1 MSNPAKC
8 CAVGDIMLEYPIRFH
23 ERKFRMRSAT
33 AVLLLFSLLFA
44 QPVAAADLSAELVLR
59 AISRGQDL
67 LKTQQRP
74 NGSWQAEKQT
84 DHIVGITSLCVLALV
99 NSGMTARDLPVKRG
113 LEYLRRIPS
122 GEPQDTYDASLMIM
136 ALAAARDPARTD
148 LARITILAKMLEDT
162 QFTQGKVGAWTYGVG
177 SAGAGDPSN
186 SQFAVLALKEAA
198 DVGVHVSPA
207 VWERAR
213 DYWEG
218 QQSPDGGWGYAGG
231 GGSTGSMT
239 AAGISSLA
247 IVQQMLRNDD
257 GVAPDGT
264 PPCCRPEDP
273 YPALE
278 RGLRWMGDHFAV
290 GHNPN
295 NGGWLLY
302 YIYGVERAGRLS
314 GRRFFGD
321 HDWYREGAAFLIA
334 PGNQRRNGS
343 WLGVGSYESG
353 ERDISV
359 VGTSLALLFL
369 SKGLAPVMMTKL
381 KHGPRDPARPVEVVG
396 QDWNTHPRDVRNLM
410 EHISGLPRWPA
421 LLTSQEVDL
430 QKAAQAGGVDALL
443 QAPILFLTGS
453 QALTFSPVEVA
464 LLKEYLAQG
473 GFVLACPTC
482 QAPAFEES
490 FRQLLTQILPP
501 GEQELRLLPEDH
513 PVYRSEYLLKADAV
527 QLHGAEVGCRT
538 AVMYSKEDLGCL
550 WSYWM
555 RHSPPKRNPQL
566 IARVER
572 GMQIAIN
579 VAAYAT
585 GREPPKS
592 LDAPRKQANEAK
604 LDEIQRGL
612 LQVAQ
617 LKHTGQW
624 DAAPHALRRLLLAL
638 NDTVGVAATTKPG
651 ELLPSDPSLYQYR
664 LLYMHGRTKFS
675 FAPEEREAIKLHL
688 SRGGMLFADACCG
701 AKPFD
706 KSFRELAAQLYPD
719 APLKLVDVKHELFTE
734 AIGHELKKVRRRTNE
749 GSGPNVPLSAT
760 VKEVDPLIEGVEVD
774 GRYVILYSKYDLSC
788 ALERQSALSCEG
800 YLSED
805 ATKIATNI
813 VLYSLKKEPRLP
825 PVVK

>member
-1 MSNPAKC
+1 
-8 CAVGDIMLEYPIRFH
+8 
-23 ERKFRMRSAT
+23 MRST
-33 AVLLLFSLLFA
+33 TLVLTLLSLLMA

-59 AISRGQDL
+59 SIERGQGL
-67 LKTQQRP
+67 LKQQQRP
-74 NGSWQAEKQT
+74 DGSWHSETQA
-84 DHIVGITSLCVLALV
+84 DHIVGITSLAVMALI
-99 NSGMTARDLPVKRG
+99 NSGMSTRDVPVKRG
-113 LEYLRRIPS
+113 LEFLRRVPS
-122 GEPQDTYDASLMIM
+122 GEPRETYDASLMIM
-136 ALAAARDPARTD
+136 ALVAAKDQQRSDFARVAV
-148 LARITILAKMLEDT
+148 LAKWLEDS
-162 QFTQGKVGAWTYGVG
+162 QNRDGKVGAWSYGDRG
-177 SAGAGDPSN
+177 LGGGDPSN
-186 SQFAVLALKEAA
+186 AQFAVLALREAA
-198 DVGVHVSPA
+198 DMGVPVTPA
-207 VWERAR
+207 VWERAKE
-213 DYWEG
+213 YWENM
-218 QQSPDGGWGYAGG
+218 QSPDGGWGYGGG

-239 AAGISSLA
+239 VAGISSLA
-247 IVQQMLRNDD
+247 IVQHMLRNDD
-257 GVAPDGT
+257 GVDANGT

-278 RGLRWMGDHFAV
+278 RGIRWLGDHFAAA
-290 GHNPN
+290 HNPN
-295 NGGWLLY
+295 NASWLLY
-302 YIYGVERAGRLS
+302 YVYGVERAGRLS

-321 HDWYREGAAFLIA
+321 HDWYREGAAFLLAVQI
-334 PGNQRRNGS
+334 PQTGS
-343 WLGVGSYESG
+343 WRGIGQYEAG
-353 ERDISV
+353 ERDRSV

-369 SKGLAPVMMTKL
+369 SKGLAPVMMSKL
-381 KHGPRDPARPVEVVG
+381 KHGPRDPARPLEVVG

-430 QKAAQAGGVDALL
+430 HKAAQAGGVDALL

-453 QALTFSPVEVA
+453 QALTLSPVEVG

-473 GFVLACPTC
+473 GFLFACPTC

-490 FRQLLTQILPP
+490 FRHLLTQILPP
-501 GEQELRLLPEDH
+501 GEQELKLLPEDH

-550 WSYWM
+550 WSYWQ
-555 RHSPPKRNPQL
+555 RHSAPKRNPQL

-592 LDAPRKQANEAK
+592 LDAPRKQANEAQ

-638 NDTVGVAATTKPG
+638 NETVGVAATTKPG

-719 APLKLVDVKHELFTE
+719 APLKLVDIKHELFTE
-734 AIGHELKKVRRRTNE
+734 AIGFDLKKVRRRTNE
-749 GSGPNVPLSAT
+749 GSGLNVPLSAT
-760 VKEVDPLIEGVEVD
+760 VKDVEPTIEGVEVD

-805 ATKIATNI
+805 ATKLATNI

-825 PVVK
+825 AAVK

>member
-1 MSNPAKC
+1 MRCVTTLTCLLATLI
-8 CAVGDIMLEYPIRFH
+8 ARPI
-23 ERKFRMRSAT
+23 
-33 AVLLLFSLLFA
+33 
-44 QPVAAADLSAELVLR
+44 AAADLSAEVVLR
-59 AISRGQDL
+59 SIEQGQGL

-74 NGSWQAEKQT
+74 DGSWRAESQP
-84 DHIVGITSLCVLALV
+84 DHIVGITSLGVLALL
-99 NSGMTARDLPVKRG
+99 NSGMTVRDRPVQRG
-113 LEYLRRIPS
+113 LEFLRRIPS
-122 GEPQDTYDASLMIM
+122 GEPRETYDVSLMIM
-136 ALAAARDPARTD
+136 ALAAARDPQRTD
-148 LARITILAKMLEDT
+148 FARVTILAKWLEDS
-162 QFTQGKVGAWTYGVG
+162 QVTQGKVGAWTYGDRNSLG
-177 SAGAGDPSN
+177 GGDPSN
-186 SQFAVLALKEAA
+186 TQFAVLALREAV
-198 DVGVHVSPA
+198 DFGVQVSPV

-213 DYWEG
+213 DYWETI
-218 QQSPDGGWGYAGG
+218 QSPDGGWGYGGG

-247 IVQQMLRNDD
+247 IVQHMLRNDD

-278 RGLRWMGDHFAV
+278 RGIRWLGDHFAA

-295 NGGWLLY
+295 NAGWLLY

-321 HDWYREGAAFLIA
+321 HDWYREGASFLLSI
-334 PGNQRRNGS
+334 QLRTGS
-343 WLGVGSYESG
+343 WTGIGQYESG
-353 ERDISV
+353 DKDTSV

-369 SKGLAPVMMTKL
+369 SKGLAPVMMSKL
-381 KHGPRDPARPVEVVG
+381 KHGPRDPARPAEIVG

-410 EHISGLPRWPA
+410 EHISGLPRWPS

-430 QKAAQAGGVDALL
+430 LKAAELEKNAKGGGVDSLL
-443 QAPILFLTGS
+443 QAPILFLTGA
-453 QALTFSPVEVA
+453 QALALSPVEVG

-473 GFVLACPTC
+473 GFLFACPTC

-490 FRQLLTQILPP
+490 FRNLLTQILPP

-513 PVYRSEYLLKADAV
+513 PVYRSEYLLKANAV

-550 WSYWM
+550 WSYWQ
-555 RHSPPKRNPQL
+555 RHSMPKRNPQL

-592 LDAPRKQANEAK
+592 LDAPRKQASEAQ

-638 NDTVGVAATTKPG
+638 NETVGVAATTKPG

-664 LLYMHGRTKFS
+664 LLYMHGRTRFS

-719 APLKLVDVKHELFTE
+719 APMKLVDIKHELFTE
-734 AIGHELKKVRRRTNE
+734 AIGFDLKKVRRRTNE
-749 GSGPNVPLSAT
+749 GGGLNVPLSAT
-760 VKEVDPLIEGVEVD
+760 VKDVEPTIEGVEVD

-825 PVVK
+825 AAMK

>member
-1 MSNPAKC
+1 MRRSTILICLLSLWLTRPA
-8 CAVGDIMLEYPIRFH
+8 
-23 ERKFRMRSAT
+23 S
-33 AVLLLFSLLFA
+33 
-44 QPVAAADLSAELVLR
+44 AADLSADLVLR
-59 AISRGQDL
+59 SIGKGQDL
-67 LKTQQRP
+67 LRAQQRP
-74 NGSWQAEKQT
+74 DGSWHAEKQG
-84 DHIVGITSLCVLALV
+84 DHVVGITSLAVMALI
-99 NSGMTARDLPVKRG
+99 NSGMTTRDVPVRRG
-113 LEYLRRIPS
+113 LEFLRRVPS
-122 GEPQDTYDASLMIM
+122 GEPRETYDAALMIM
-136 ALAAARDPARTD
+136 ALVAAHDQQRSDFARVAV
-148 LARITILAKMLEDT
+148 LAKWLEDT
-162 QFTQGKVGAWTYGVG
+162 QILDGRTGGWSYGDRG
-177 SAGAGDPSN
+177 IGGGDPSN
-186 SQFAVLALKEAA
+186 SQFAVLALREAA
-198 DVGVHVSPA
+198 DMGVPVSA
-207 VWERAR
+207 TVWERAR
-213 DYWEG
+213 DYWEAM
-218 QQSPDGGWGYAGG
+218 QSPDGGWGYGGG

-239 AAGISSLA
+239 VAGISSLA

-257 GVAPDGT
+257 GVDANGN
-264 PPCCRPEDP
+264 PPCCVPEDP

-278 RGLRWMGDHFAV
+278 RGIRWLGDHFAA

-295 NGGWLLY
+295 NAGWLLY

-321 HDWYREGAAFLIA
+321 HDWYREGASFLIA
-334 PGNQRRNGS
+334 SQLRTGS
-343 WLGVGSYESG
+343 WRGIGQYEAG
-353 ERDISV
+353 DQDISV

-369 SKGLAPVMMTKL
+369 SKGLAPVMMSKL
-381 KHGPRDPARPVEVVG
+381 KHGPRDPARPLEVAG

-410 EHISGLPRWPA
+410 EHISGLPRWPK

-430 QKAAQAGGVDALL
+430 QKAAQGGGVDALL

-453 QALTFSPVEVA
+453 QALSFSPVEVG
-464 LLKEYLAQG
+464 LLKEYLSQG
-473 GFVLACPTC
+473 GFLFACPTC

-490 FRQLLTQILPP
+490 FRELLTQILPP

-538 AVMYSKEDLGCL
+538 AVMYSKDDLGCL

-555 RHSPPKRNPQL
+555 RHSPAKRNPQL

-592 LDAPRKQANEAK
+592 LDAPRKLATDAE

-638 NDTVGVAATTKPG
+638 NETVGVAATTKPG
-651 ELLPSDPSLYQYR
+651 ELLPSDPSLFQYR
-664 LLYMHGRTKFS
+664 LLYMHGRSRFS
-675 FAPEEREAIKLHL
+675 FGPEEREAIKLHL

-719 APLKLVDVKHELFTE
+719 APLKTVDIKHELFTE
-734 AIGHELKKVRRRTNE
+734 AIGFDLKKVRRRTNE
-749 GSGPNVPLSAT
+749 GTGLNVPLSAA
-760 VKEVDPLIEGVEVD
+760 VRDVEPLIEGVEVD

-825 PVVK
+825 EVKK